1 MWCLYTQVFLPYGI
15 YIVHMSDKVFFYTS
29 GLLEYH
35 GNWKRQTKHER
46 LISLEVHHAS
56 SYRSKH
62 KSDRMC
68 PEIAHFHAV
77 VLYNINN
84 LSTKHD
90 RFYIYTYTDSTC
102 FTLLLVRSNCV
113 VCTMLYFSYKKFQT
127 ECYIFPNVASRKS
140 LNEKNIFWD

>member
-1 MWCLYTQVFLPYGI
+1 MSCLYTQVFLPSGI

-46 LISLEVHHAS
+46 LISMEVHHAS

-62 KSDRMC
+62 KLDLMC
-68 PEIAHFHAV
+68 PEIEHFHAV

-84 LSTKHD
+84 LSTKHGRLD
-90 RFYIYTYTDSTC
+90 IYTHISSTC
-102 FTLLLVRSNCV
+102 FIPWLIRNWCVPKLPQGKVKMKQNLLRL
-113 VCTMLYFSYKKFQT
+113 K
-127 ECYIFPNVASRKS
+127 
-140 LNEKNIFWD
+140 W